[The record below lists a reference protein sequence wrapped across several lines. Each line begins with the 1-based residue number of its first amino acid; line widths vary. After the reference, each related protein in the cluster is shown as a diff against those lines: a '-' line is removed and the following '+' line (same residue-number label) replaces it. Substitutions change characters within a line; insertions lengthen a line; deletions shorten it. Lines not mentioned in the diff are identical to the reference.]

1 MLHSFITIYTSDFW
15 IAMLL
20 GVLFFL
26 CLPVLAGKINRLP
39 RINNVICIIPV
50 ISDSVFAGKQDS
62 FAGDKMIIIP
72 HTSRSKY
79 LIKNSR
85 HRLGG

>member
-15 IAMLL
+15 ITMLL

-26 CLPVLAGKINRLP
+26 CLPVFTGKINRLFQ
-39 RINNVICIIPV
+39 INNVICIIPV
-50 ISDSVFAGKQDS
+50 ISDSVFAGKQDRL
-62 FAGDKMIIIP
+62 AGNKMIIIP
-72 HTSRSKY
+72 HTSRNKY

-85 HRLGG
+85 YRLGE